1 MKKIIKLYLGIC
13 LVVFLMTVCSLKCRA
28 AEEYTDL
35 TEEAEYG
42 DDGVFYHPDG
52 DGILISDYTL
62 PENMRFAWYNGD
74 LTIASGVTLT
84 IPEGSTL
91 YVSTGT
97 EFKFTLEEGA
107 SIRIEG
113 APDINEWGEPK
124 ERLEILFAKVYINGT
139 IESGSAG
146 IHCRYSKVYLNGT
159 IHSVQPAVLARE
171 CQVSVLGGE
180 YLSSSADNPI
190 INMDPDCQSLIEIQG
205 GVFSGKGNKNYLFQ
219 GYTYEEHPNGVIA
232 VPIPPDSETSAVN
245 GEKGIIKERIQG
257 IINYAKGLFTE
268 AKSDSVTED
277 GNWLNGDIIVVI
289 LCVAV
294 VLIILIYVIFDFIRS
309 PWKKKIKILLELII
323 SIGLVGGVLWYFWN
337 QAVNEQQ
344 QKDSDNASYQEESV
358 PEKVLI
364 WNNASLLNELE
375 AYPEGI
381 YQVGKDLEPGI
392 YFFEASDPNES
403 NVCFYIFFSRKEDF
417 GEKEVGAWVRRCYV
431 ELKNGEYIYV
441 QDANF
446 VKSGEQPAYQPQQ
459 EAASIIYPKGEY
471 LVGYDIMPGSYQVA
485 TPNEI
490 FVRDTAI
497 TGSEV
502 NFSIYSRENYING
515 DYIELKE
522 GQYINTGIWE
532 PMTLTGE

>member
-1 MKKIIKLYLGIC
+1 MKKIIKLYLGFC
-13 LVVFLMTVCSLKCRA
+13 LAAFLLTVWSLECRA

-35 TEEAEYG
+35 TEGAEYS
-42 DDGVFYHPDG
+42 DDGVLYHPDG

-62 PENMRFAWYNGD
+62 PENMRFEWYNGN

-84 IPEGSTL
+84 IPEGSML
-91 YVSTGT
+91 FVSNETQL
-97 EFKFTLEEGA
+97 KFTLEEGA
-107 SIRIEG
+107 CIRIEG

-124 ERLEILFAKVYINGT
+124 ERLEILFAKAYINGT
-139 IESGSAG
+139 IESDSTG

-180 YLSSSADNPI
+180 YLSNSANNPI
-190 INMDPDCQSLIEIQG
+190 MNMDPDCQSVIEIRG
-205 GVFSGKGNKNYLFQ
+205 GVFSGKGDRSYLLQ

-232 VPIPPDSETSAVN
+232 APIPSASETSTVN
-245 GEKGIIKERIQG
+245 EEKGIVKEQIQG
-257 IINYAKGLFTE
+257 IIDYAKGLFME

-289 LCVAV
+289 LCVAT

-323 SIGLVGGVLWYFWN
+323 AIGLVGSVLWYFWN
-337 QAVNEQQ
+337 QAVGEQQ
-344 QKDSDNASYQEESV
+344 KSSANDSYQEDTL
-358 PEKVLI
+358 PEKILI
-364 WNNASLLNELE
+364 KNNASLLNDLE

-381 YQVGKDLEPGI
+381 YHVGKDLEPGI

-403 NVCFYIFFSRKEDF
+403 NVCFYIYFSRKEDF
-417 GEKEVGAWVRRCYV
+417 KEKEVGAWVRRCYV
-431 ELKNGEYIYV
+431 ELKNGEYIHV

-446 VKSGEQPAYQPQQ
+446 VKSGEQPAYQSQQ
-459 EAASIIYPKGEY
+459 EATAITYPKGEY
-471 LVGYDIMPGSYQVA
+471 LVGYDIMPGSYQVE
-485 TPNEI
+485 TENDI
-490 FVRDTAI
+490 CVRDTAI
-497 TGSEV
+497 NGSEV
-502 NFSIYSRENYING
+502 NFSIYSRENYMNG
-515 DYIELKE
+515 DHIELKE
-522 GQYINTGIWE
+522 GQYVNTGIWE